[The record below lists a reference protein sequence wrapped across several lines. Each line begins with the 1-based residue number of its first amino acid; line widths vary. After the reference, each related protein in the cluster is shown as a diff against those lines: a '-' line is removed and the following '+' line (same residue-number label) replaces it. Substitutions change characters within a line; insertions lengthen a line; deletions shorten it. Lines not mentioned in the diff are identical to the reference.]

1 MGSVHVVLLEWAS
14 GSAGATED
22 LARRV
27 SDKGIRYLDRIKP
40 HGVKRRT
47 QADSAM
53 RRKTDTPR
61 RRPPKQ
67 WTSSKKAVYSYSSR
81 CRRSM
86 RESRA
91 VAPAALPRP
100 HRQGGRGRSGAAR
113 RATEKSE

>member
-91 VAPAALPRP
+91 DAAALPRP